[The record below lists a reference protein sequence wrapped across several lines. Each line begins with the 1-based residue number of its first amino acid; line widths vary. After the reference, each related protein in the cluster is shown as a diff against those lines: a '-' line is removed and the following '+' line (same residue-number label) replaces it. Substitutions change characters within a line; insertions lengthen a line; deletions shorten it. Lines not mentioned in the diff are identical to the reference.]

1 MTPSQ
6 NPLLVVIIPVSVAIG
21 ETHVS
26 NVIALFYY
34 KIEWR
39 NIEICPGYTER
50 LVFFLPGNTFETP
63 SFNL

>member
-26 NVIALFYY
+26 NVIALFYW

-50 LVFFLPGNTFETP
+50 LVFFSAWQYFWNAQF
-63 SFNL
+63 